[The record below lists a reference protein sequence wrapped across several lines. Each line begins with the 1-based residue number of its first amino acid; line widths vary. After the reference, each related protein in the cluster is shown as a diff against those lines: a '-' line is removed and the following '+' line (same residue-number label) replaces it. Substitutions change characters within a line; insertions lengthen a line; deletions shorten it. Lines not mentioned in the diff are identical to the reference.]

1 MPATARPNR
10 TLAAPPPQ
18 EAARYRVPEP
28 LPPEL
33 HEDVGG
39 AMRFLHRA
47 MQEHPPGGS
56 GVEAAIAYT
65 KASWKRPV
73 SEFTLYAIGEA
84 PDRWDLME
92 NVVDAITPHQ
102 LGSTPL
108 TRPLL
113 LKEWER
119 SAEEEGPLWRYV
131 TRRGIL
137 LHAGR

>member
-1 MPATARPNR
+1 MPATARPNK

-28 LPPEL
+28 LPSEL
-33 HEDVGG
+33 HEDVGD

-47 MQEHPPGGS
+47 MKEHPPGP

-92 NVVDAITPHQ
+92 AVVDAITPHQ

-113 LKEWER
+113 LEEWER

-137 LHAGR
+137 LHAAR